1 MTRILA
7 FVSSL
12 LILGPATL
20 SGQSGERPLPDT
32 PAGQRATELLET
44 LRGSSA
50 DWQTFLDEAFSPDVR
65 EARTVDEWVSQLE
78 RLSQTL
84 TDAKRVGVR
93 VTSPAEITLA
103 YRTSDGERIRL
114 SVRVADVPPHRIRG
128 LRVEAGGGPR
138 ETIQFD
144 SWAELDETLR
154 KQESEGRFAGVVL
167 AARRDSIRFHRT
179 YGRASREPNRPVS
192 LDTRFNVGSLIKP
205 MTGVLVLSLA
215 QEGRVSLDDPVGRYV
230 EGLRPEVGEEVTLM
244 HLLRHRSGL
253 GDYLREPEFR
263 ENPDRFGTVADLMD
277 LVREQELAF
286 EPGTGRQY
294 SNSGFVLLGAVVE
307 AVTGRRYGRVLEDR
321 VFEPAG
327 MDRSS
332 LGRDAVGHA
341 ATPFRRTDDGDL
353 QPVAHLHAD
362 RGSPAGGGY
371 STAGDLHAFARAL
384 LDERLLEPEWT
395 SLLLA
400 GYDRDVAREEGRVGV
415 GWGGGAPGVNA
426 TLEIDPDGTVVAVVA
441 NRDPP
446 AASRVG
452 VSIMRWLRETG
463 TVSP

>member
-1 MTRILA
+1 MIRILA

-12 LILGPATL
+12 LILGPAPL
-20 SGQSGERPLPDT
+20 AGQGGERPLPDT

-44 LRGSSA
+44 LNGSPADRQAFLGESLSPELRRG
-50 DWQTFLDEAFSPDVR
+50 
-65 EARTVDEWVSQLE
+65 RTDDEWVSQLQ
-78 RLSQTL
+78 RLSRTL

-93 VTSPAEITLA
+93 MAGPDEITLA
-103 YRTSDGERIRL
+103 YRTADDENVRL
-114 SVRVADVPPHRIRG
+114 SVRVADVPPHRILG

-138 ETIQFD
+138 EAIQFA

-154 KQESEGRFAGVVL
+154 EQESEGRFSGVVL
-167 AARRDSIRFHRT
+167 AARRDSIHFHRA
-179 YGRASREPNRPVS
+179 YGRASRDRNRPVR

-205 MTGVLVLSLA
+205 MTGVLVLRLA
-215 QEGRVSLDDPVGRYV
+215 REGRVDLDDPVGRYV
-230 EGLRPEVGEEVTLM
+230 DDLRPEVGEEVTLM

-253 GDYLREPEFR
+253 GDYLGEPEFR

-307 AVTGRRYGRVLEDR
+307 AVTGRSYGPVLEDW

-327 MDRSS
+327 MSRSS
-332 LGRDAVGHA
+332 LERDSGEGA
-341 ATPFRRTDDGDL
+341 ATPLRRTDDGDL
-353 QPVAHLHAD
+353 QPVDHLHAD

-384 LDERLLEPEWT
+384 LDDRLLEPECT
-395 SLLLA
+395 NLLLA
-400 GYDRDVAREEGRVGV
+400 GYDRDVAREEGRFGV

-452 VSIMRWLRETG
+452 ISIMRWLR
-463 TVSP
+463 